1 MRGGEEA
8 AMWGD
13 AHMVQKYGKYLGCSA
28 REIARITVKNID

>member
-13 AHMVQKYGKYLGCSA
+13 AHMVQRYSKYSA
-28 REIARITVKNID
+28 REVAKITFKNID